1 MGLFA
6 FFSSPY
12 IAVILFI
19 IFLIGFFVY
28 LDKEGSFENG
38 FLHFGPGDS
47 RANTTQFMG
56 IQLDSWYKVLTL
68 YVICFT
74 VGFMTS
80 YYDNTVSKS
89 LFRSILNESKD
100 VVPYSMAGAYSITLI
115 DPFIMHSLKIVEF
128 LATLTLQFQ
137 FILPLFLGE
146 YLADLPEQLTILGS
160 KQYIS

>member
-1 MGLFA
+1 MGLLS
-6 FFSSPY
+6 FFNSPY

-28 LDKEGSFENG
+28 LDEEGSFENG

-47 RANTTQFMG
+47 RVNTTQFMG
-56 IQLDSWYKVLTL
+56 VQLDSWYKVLTL

-80 YYDNTVSKS
+80 YYDNTVSRT
-89 LFRSILNESKD
+89 LFKTILDESKEI
-100 VVPYSMAGAYSITLI
+100 VPYSMAGAYSVTLI
-115 DPFIMHSLKIVEF
+115 DPFIVHSLKIIEF

-146 YLADLPEQLTILGS
+146 YLADLPSQLTILGM
-160 KQYIS
+160 KQYQS

>member
-1 MGLFA
+1 MGLLS
-6 FFSSPY
+6 FFNSPY

-28 LDKEGSFENG
+28 LDEEGSFENG

-47 RANTTQFMG
+47 RVNTTQFMG
-56 IQLDSWYKVLTL
+56 VQLDSWYKVLTL

-80 YYDNTVSKS
+80 YYDNTVSRT
-89 LFRSILNESKD
+89 LFKTILDESKEI
-100 VVPYSMAGAYSITLI
+100 VPYSMAGAYSVTLI
-115 DPFIMHSLKIVEF
+115 DPFIVHSLKIIEF

-146 YLADLPEQLTILGS
+146 YLADLPSQLTLLGM
-160 KQYIS
+160 KQYQS

>member
-1 MGLFA
+1 MGLLS
-6 FFSSPY
+6 FFNSPY

-28 LDKEGSFENG
+28 LDEEGSFENG

-47 RANTTQFMG
+47 RVNTTQFMG
-56 IQLDSWYKVLTL
+56 VQLDSWYKVLTL

-80 YYDNTVSKS
+80 YYDNTVSRT
-89 LFRSILNESKD
+89 LFKTILDESKAI
-100 VVPYSMAGAYSITLI
+100 VPYSMAGAYSVTLI
-115 DPFIMHSLKIVEF
+115 DPFIVHSLKIIEF

-146 YLADLPEQLTILGS
+146 YLADLPSQLTLLGM
-160 KQYIS
+160 KQYQS

>member
-1 MGLFA
+1 MGLLS
-6 FFSSPY
+6 FFNSPY

-28 LDKEGSFENG
+28 LDEEGSFENG

-47 RANTTQFMG
+47 RVNTTQFMG
-56 IQLDSWYKVLTL
+56 VQLDSWYKVLTL
-68 YVICFT
+68 YMVCFT

-80 YYDNTVSKS
+80 YYDNTVSRT
-89 LFRSILNESKD
+89 LFKTILDESKAI
-100 VVPYSMAGAYSITLI
+100 VPYSMAGAYSVTLI
-115 DPFIMHSLKIVEF
+115 DPFIVHSLKIIEF

-146 YLADLPEQLTILGS
+146 YLADLPSQLTLLGM
-160 KQYIS
+160 KQYQS